1 LDKKPL
7 TFDVSIDVDNKPLDK
22 AIEKTNRLVESLKE
36 AVELIKE
43 INELENKTK
52 PAGEKEAKN

>member
-1 LDKKPL
+1 MDKKPL

-43 INELENKTK
+43 INELENKTE
-52 PAGEKEAKN
+52 PAREKEAKN

>member
-1 LDKKPL
+1 MDKKPL

-22 AIEKTNRLVESLKE
+22 AIKKTNRLVESLEKT
-36 AVELIKE
+36 VELIKE

>member
-1 LDKKPL
+1 MDKKPL
-7 TFDVSIDVDNKPLDK
+7 TFHVSIDVDNKPLDK

-52 PAGEKEAKN
+52 PAGEKEANN

>member
-7 TFDVSIDVDNKPLDK
+7 TFDVSIDVDNKPLDRV
-22 AIEKTNRLVESLKE
+22 IEKTNWLVGSLEKT
-36 AVELIKE
+36 VELIKE
-43 INELENKTK
+43 INELENKTE

>member
-1 LDKKPL
+1 MDKKPL
-7 TFDVSIDVDNKPLDK
+7 TFDVSIDVDNKLLDK

-43 INELENKTK
+43 INELENKTE

>member
-1 LDKKPL
+1 MDKKPL

-52 PAGEKEAKN
+52 PAGEKEANN

>member
-1 LDKKPL
+1 MDKKPL

-52 PAGEKEAKN
+52 PAREKEAKN

>member
-1 LDKKPL
+1 MDKKPL
-7 TFDVSIDVDNKPLDK
+7 TFHVSIDVDNKPLDK

>member
-1 LDKKPL
+1 MDKKPL
-7 TFDVSIDVDNKPLDK
+7 TFDVSIDVDNKPLDR
-22 AIEKTNRLVESLKE
+22 AIEKTNWLVGSLEKT
-36 AVELIKE
+36 VELIKE

>member
-1 LDKKPL
+1 MDKKPL
-7 TFDVSIDVDNKPLDK
+7 TLHVDIDVDVKPLDR
-22 AIEKTNRLVESLKE
+22 AIEKTNWLVESLEKT
-36 AVELIKE
+36 VELIKE

>member
-1 LDKKPL
+1 MDKKPL

-36 AVELIKE
+36 AVELIKD

>member
-1 LDKKPL
+1 MDKKPL
-7 TFDVSIDVDNKPLDK
+7 TFDVSIDLDNKPLDK

>member
-1 LDKKPL
+1 MEKQPL
-7 TFDVSIDVDNKPLDK
+7 TLEVSFDIDNKPLDK

-43 INELENKTK
+43 INELENKTE
-52 PAGEKEAKN
+52 PAGEKEANN

>member
-1 LDKKPL
+1 MDKKPL

>member
-1 LDKKPL
+1 MDKKPL

-43 INELENKTK
+43 INELENKTE

>member
-1 LDKKPL
+1 MDKKPL
-7 TFDVSIDVDNKPLDK
+7 TLHVDIDVDVKPLDR
-22 AIEKTNRLVESLKE
+22 AIEKTNWLVGSLEKT
-36 AVELIKE
+36 VELIKE

>member
-43 INELENKTK
+43 INELENKTE

>member
-1 LDKKPL
+1 MEKQPL
-7 TFDVSIDVDNKPLDK
+7 TLEVSFDIDEKPLDK

-43 INELENKTK
+43 INELENKTE

>member
-1 LDKKPL
+1 MDKKPL

-43 INELENKTK
+43 INELENKTE
-52 PAGEKEAKN
+52 PAGEKEANN